1 MTAEPAAA
9 AVGLVERYAAAF
21 VSAVPDQ
28 PEDDGFFGPASV
40 TWRLA
45 ADLSAPVAGLRSVL
59 IQALHPLA
67 MAGVDQH
74 SDWRRDP
81 VGRLAATSTYV
92 ATLAYG
98 DQDSATR
105 AARRVRAIHEHVR
118 GRDAVTGRPY
128 AASDPALLL
137 WVHAALVDSV
147 LAATRLFGTP
157 PADPDADAYVGEMAV
172 SAELLGVPPEIIPHS
187 VAALEEYITG
197 VRSELR
203 CTPAAAES
211 MGYMLDPAGMGEE
224 IAELWQDLRDAA
236 LATLPGW
243 ARDLYGY
250 PAPPPITPDR
260 RTEIRQTLGVFDA
273 VFMAE
278 PGVLEAR
285 QQLTLRM
292 RIAAAGSGGH
302 GPAATGGKASRVVSA
317 PGGPGGWVPPERG
330 ADAAPPGVRG

>member
-1 MTAEPAAA
+1 MTGPLEIST

-21 VSAVPDQ
+21 AAGVPDR

-74 SDWRRDP
+74 SDWRLDP
-81 VGRLAATSTYV
+81 VGRLAATSAYL
-92 ATLAYG
+92 ATITYG
-98 DQDSATR
+98 DR
-105 AARRVRAIHEHVR
+105 AAASRAAERVRAIHDHVH
-118 GRDAVTGRPY
+118 GTDAVTGRPY
-128 AASDPALLL
+128 AAGDPALLL

-147 LAATRLFGTP
+147 LAAVRLFGTP
-157 PADPDADAYVGEMAV
+157 PADADADAYVAEMAV
-172 SAELLGVPPEIIPHS
+172 SAELLGTPRELIPDR
-187 VAALEEYITG
+187 VAALEEYIAG
-197 VRSELR
+197 VRPELR

-211 MGYMLDPAGMGEE
+211 MSYMLDPAGMGEE

-250 PAPPPITPDR
+250 PDPPPVTPAR

-292 RIAAAGSGGH
+292 RAG
-302 GPAATGGKASRVVSA
+302 T
-317 PGGPGGWVPPERG
+317 RG
-330 ADAAPPGVRG
+330 